1 MWDIINTIA
10 GKKSTK
16 ATKVRERNG
25 EQINITDV
33 LLSEW
38 KHYFSD
44 LLNAGISSSAVPPEP
59 AQTDLPIKS
68 DRIALEETEE
78 AIKRLKLG
86 KASGCDSSITA
97 EAIKNGSP
105 FIQETIHKIC
115 KCSQTIMRL
124 GSGLPTSLFHS
135 KRRVTSP

>member
-1 MWDIINTIA
+1 MKDLYEADIVENPIGYVWDIINTIA

-25 EQINITDV
+25 EQINSTDV

-44 LLNAGISSSAVPPEP
+44 LLNAGISSPAVPPEP

-105 FIQETIHKIC
+105 YHSFRRPSIRSASVH
-115 KCSQTIMRL
+115 RL
-124 GSGLPTSLFHS
+124 
-135 KRRVTSP
+135 